1 MKSGYFALHQFGSAF
16 LGPAFNSYSR
26 AVHAKMHEGKERIP
40 VCLAREGWSIHR
52 LLTRTHDAFERPLPK
67 PPTYLKV
74 SRTILFKALLGEEI
88 VYASALG
95 NDFQGSFLDLLI
107 KRFGLTFD
115 QVFQRFSPEVFS
127 SAISL
132 PDDKD
137 KVEEILRG
145 VEKSLRDLV
154 APTRL
159 ALVNYLKSEGLY
171 KSNVTAVML
180 DLGYSGT
187 IQKLITQLLQKDTE
201 GLYFIASNSGE
212 TEIGDNKADMSGVF
226 YNDVSWGED
235 CIMLERSL
243 FFESLMTAPHGQ
255 VVDIREMA
263 DGHFEFLYGREAS
276 TQFYFQDL
284 KAVIDGGISAA
295 REGIKNG
302 VQYTPDEV
310 SALYTVF
317 SKTPGALPASVSHLF
332 SVEDDFSGSGIVDAK
347 QMFRV

>member
-1 MKSGYFALHQFGSAF
+1 MKSGYFELHQFGSAF
-16 LGPAFNSYSR
+16 LGPAFNSYAR
-26 AVHAKMHEGKERIP
+26 AVHAKMEESKDRIP

-52 LLTRTHDAFERPLPK
+52 LLTRTHDAFEFPLPT
-67 PPTYLKV
+67 PTYLKV

-88 VYASALG
+88 VYVSALG
-95 NDFQGSFLDLLI
+95 SDFQGSLLDLLV

-115 QVFQRFSPEVFS
+115 QVFQKLSPETLS
-127 SAISL
+127 TAINL

-137 KVEEILRG
+137 KVEAIMRGIEQNLR
-145 VEKSLRDLV
+145 ELV

-159 ALVNYLKSEGLY
+159 ALFNYLKSEGLCE
-171 KSNVTAVML
+171 SSLTAVML

-187 IQKLITQLLQKDTE
+187 IQKLLTLLLRKDTE
-201 GLYFIASNSGE
+201 GLYFIASSSGK
-212 TEIGDNKADMSGVF
+212 TDIGANKANMSGVF

-255 VVDIREMA
+255 VIDIREMA
-263 DGHFEFLYGREAS
+263 DGHFEFLYGREAA
-276 TQFYFQDL
+276 TQFHFQDL

-295 REGIKNG
+295 REGIKKG
-302 VQYTPDEV
+302 VIYTPDEV

-317 SKTPGALPASVSHLF
+317 AKNPGALPACVSHLF
-332 SVEDDFSGSGIVDAK
+332 SVEDDFSGTGIVNAK